1 MALIAIGRK
10 KGKEPPKEV
19 VTPDMVKDD
28 EIFLTAVAA
37 AQVAKKAEEEG
48 VPGGLLRIAVQGG
61 GCSGLSYVFSYVPEP
76 TEKDQIFERDG
87 HRVCVD
93 PRSLKALGGTI
104 LDWDQALGRSGFI
117 MRNPNATSTCSCG
130 ESFSVL

>member
-19 VTPDMVKDD
+19 VTPDMVADD
-28 EIFLTAVAA
+28 EIFVTAA
-37 AQVAKKAEEEG
+37 AATQVAQKAQEEG
-48 VPGGLLRIAVQGG
+48 VPNGLLRIAVQGG
-61 GCSGLSYVFSYVPEP
+61 GCSGLSYVFSYVADASE
-76 TEKDQIFERDG
+76 TDRIFMRDG

-104 LDWDQALGRSGFI
+104 LDWDQALGRSGFV

>member
-19 VTPDMVKDD
+19 VTPDMVKED
-28 EIFLTAVAA
+28 EIFVTAMAA
-37 AQVAKKAEEEG
+37 AQIAKKAVDEG

-61 GCSGLSYVFSYVPEP
+61 GCSGLSYVFSYAAEP
-76 TEKDQIFERDG
+76 RENDRVFTRDG

-93 PRSLKALGGTI
+93 PRSFKALAGTI
-104 LDWDQALGRSGFI
+104 LDWDQALGRSGFV
-117 MRNPNATSTCSCG
+117 MKNPNATSTCSCG
-130 ESFSVL
+130 ESFSVI

>member
-1 MALIAIGRK
+1 MSLIAIGRK
-10 KGKEPPKEV
+10 KGKEAPKEV
-19 VTPDMVKDD
+19 VTPDMVKED
-28 EIFLTAVAA
+28 EIFITAVAA

-61 GCSGLSYVFSYVPEP
+61 GCSGLTYIFSYVEAA
-76 TEKDQIFERDG
+76 TDKDKVFARDG
-87 HRVCVD
+87 HQVCVD